1 MWMWMWMWGGGG
13 RLRNCTGETSLVWR
27 SLEIVRKRKI
37 AASLQQKQPSRRD
50 GSKCCCKTT
59 IFVLKKK
66 KNILLGNSCVIT
78 VLSQLKKK
86 KSPVFLPPNILG
98 SVSYF
103 RVRKGR
109 GRKWKE
115 GEPRINQRTRKNK
128 EAQHLTSQALS

>member
-1 MWMWMWMWGGGG
+1 MSFLKKAERRVWYNQRKSNTYNFCCEETVAKKKLESMWMWMWMWMWGGGG

-66 KNILLGNSCVIT
+66 KTFCWVIRA
-78 VLSQLKKK
+78 S
-86 KSPVFLPPNILG
+86 
-98 SVSYF
+98 
-103 RVRKGR
+103 
-109 GRKWKE
+109 
-115 GEPRINQRTRKNK
+115 
-128 EAQHLTSQALS
+128 